1 MRFLEKAGQLHR
13 AIEFLPTD
21 DEIAERKARA
31 LGLTSPERA
40 VLLAYSKMW
49 LSDALMASDLP
60 EDPWIATALQR
71 YFPAQ
76 LREQFGAYIPRHP
89 LKREIIATHVLNSMV
104 NRVGATFVHRLAEM
118 TGAAPP
124 QIVRAYLA
132 TREIF
137 GYVAV
142 WQRIEALDN
151 QVPDAVQS
159 EMILELDRLTTRA
172 TTWFLRSKRLA
183 EPMEQMVQRFMP
195 AVEALRSR
203 LEGAGAASERAAGW
217 IAAGV
222 PPELAHR
229 IDATDGLFTALDIA
243 EIADTAQRGL
253 DETAEVHF
261 GVGQSLG
268 LARMRLQILALP
280 SDSYWQTLAK
290 VALADDLADLQR
302 TIAHDVVSRGEGAPG
317 QMLAAWQERNRIELQ
332 RAHRLLAELADTSA
346 ADLAMLSVALRELRN
361 LA

>member
-1 MRFLEKAGQLHR
+1 MYKRQGFTQRGRIEAALGGVRIYTDAIDNSAGVDTSDHEVNIKILLGLAVGDGEMTDKQRNALLPQMTQDVAALVLRDNYFQTQALSVAGRQGARLIDQEARFMRFLEKAGQLDR
-13 AIEFLPTD
+13 GIEFLPTD

-49 LSDALMASDLP
+49 LSDELMASDLP
-60 EDPWIATALQR
+60 EDPWIATALHR

-118 TGAAPP
+118 TGATPP

-151 QVPDAVQS
+151 KVPDAVQS

-203 LEGAGAASERAAGW
+203 LEGGSAASGTLLSSASIRCQT
-217 IAAGV
+217 
-222 PPELAHR
+222 
-229 IDATDGLFTALDIA
+229 AT
-243 EIADTAQRGL
+243 
-253 DETAEVHF
+253 
-261 GVGQSLG
+261 
-268 LARMRLQILALP
+268 
-280 SDSYWQTLAK
+280 
-290 VALADDLADLQR
+290 
-302 TIAHDVVSRGEGAPG
+302 
-317 QMLAAWQERNRIELQ
+317 
-332 RAHRLLAELADTSA
+332 
-346 ADLAMLSVALRELRN
+346 
-361 LA
+361 